1 MKKKALS
8 LLLSLALVIGLLAA
22 CSQPAAQNSPAP
34 SADPAPETTAPA
46 EATPSAQPETRTVT
60 DMAGRE
66 VTLPAEINSIA
77 TFGSV
82 GVLNAFVELMG
93 AGDKIANQMPP
104 SFTKNDKW
112 KMQYE
117 FAPQIADGPVLENAD
132 REILIEEVLQLQPDL
147 CLTMTQSTADYLAEN
162 GQTVIF
168 LSWSEVEDVKVAVE
182 LMGEV
187 LGTQDIADDYI
198 QYFDDTVA
206 RAAGLTAG
214 LTDEEKVKVLYGS
227 VAGLSQPH
235 RIAEWWISAAG
246 AVSVTDD
253 GHTDES
259 YTYTTE
265 DLLGW
270 NPDVI
275 LLTSDEREELKA
287 DSQINGV
294 AAIQNDA
301 MYLVPTVAHVWGN
314 RTVEQPLTILW
325 TVNKC
330 YPDLYSEEELAEDI
344 HYFYEHFFLYDMSD
358 EQIAEIIG

>member
-168 LSWSEVEDVKVAVE
+168 LSW
-182 LMGEV
+182 
-187 LGTQDIADDYI
+187 
-198 QYFDDTVA
+198 
-206 RAAGLTAG
+206 
-214 LTDEEKVKVLYGS
+214 
-227 VAGLSQPH
+227 LS
-235 RIAEWWISAAG
+235 
-246 AVSVTDD
+246 
-253 GHTDES
+253 
-259 YTYTTE
+259 
-265 DLLGW
+265 L
-270 NPDVI
+270 
-275 LLTSDEREELKA
+275 
-287 DSQINGV
+287 
-294 AAIQNDA
+294 
-301 MYLVPTVAHVWGN
+301 
-314 RTVEQPLTILW
+314 
-325 TVNKC
+325 
-330 YPDLYSEEELAEDI
+330 I
-344 HYFYEHFFLYDMSD
+344 H
-358 EQIAEIIG
+358 I